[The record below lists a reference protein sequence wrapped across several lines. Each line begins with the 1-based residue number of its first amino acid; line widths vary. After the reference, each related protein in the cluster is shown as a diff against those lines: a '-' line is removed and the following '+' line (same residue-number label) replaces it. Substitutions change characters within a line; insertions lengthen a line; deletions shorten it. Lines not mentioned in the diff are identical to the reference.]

1 MITRSSLAYMCSGR
15 LAALATL
22 TRLAGGSSAIL
33 VIYCA
38 IVGIRSVEDSRQ
50 RVRMRIE
57 FDKH

>member
-1 MITRSSLAYMCSGR
+1 
-15 LAALATL
+15 
-22 TRLAGGSSAIL
+22 

-57 FDKH
+57 FDMH